1 MRLIFLQFVA
11 RRVGM
16 FLPLEERLT
25 QLRMEYE
32 LCGTG
37 QGSAL
42 GVILIN
48 WRAIAFPI
56 SDQKFNT
63 LGS

>member
-1 MRLIFLQFVA
+1 MRVDRLIFLQFVA

-25 QLRMEYE
+25 QIRMKYE
-32 LCGTG
+32 ICGTG

-42 GVILIN
+42 GVTLIISEAS
-48 WRAIAFPI
+48 RELAFPH
-56 SDQKFNT
+56 F
-63 LGS
+63 